1 MYKLDFGVGE
11 VIQNLAKER
20 NDTELLIR
28 ISGYDL
34 FACEAQ
40 KHPSCHRDYLLDNP
54 DYWRSKDRDA
64 KAKQTVSEEEHHKA
78 FGVVCQ
84 VIEQSIITR

>member
-11 VIQNLAKER
+11 VIQNLTKER

-40 KHPSCHRDYLLDNP
+40 KHPSCHRDYLLDNLIMFTIFP
-54 DYWRSKDRDA
+54 PY
-64 KAKQTVSEEEHHKA
+64 Q
-78 FGVVCQ
+78 VCNFPMLKMYLLLIQ
-84 VIEQSIITR
+84 DDSAGLLLRV